1 MNIQYV
7 LLAAKTMADK
17 AEKEASYGMVSA
29 PQSYR
34 TAAKKYREAAVLDPS
49 KKDEYIALAESLEA
63 KADGA
68 VNRAQQPQSA
78 GGGNAPVG
86 PGKPVLKAA
95 ATATQTAAAPQAES
109 EKAPV
114 TVEEALAKL
123 NALTGL
129 SGVKETV
136 RAWVS
141 QIRVNQM
148 RANMG
153 LPVPEGF
160 SYHLVFTGNPG
171 TGKTTVANLMADIY
185 RALGILKGG
194 QLVTTSRSDL
204 VAGYEGQTGQKTRER
219 IEEALDGVL
228 FIDEVY
234 ALCGN
239 GRDSGKD
246 PFGQEAIDELL
257 IAMENHRDR
266 LVVIVA
272 GYTDLMEKFMD
283 TNPGLKSR
291 MSNVVEFDDYNETEM
306 LAIFESQCKKNKLVL
321 TEGARGLLK
330 AYFKKLYDN
339 RDKNFGNA
347 RTVRNT
353 FQQVFMGQSTRLYK
367 LSEIQDI
374 QDYELLTTLTEAD
387 VAFATTQDNN
397 GVSPEYKEIQKNIT
411 EAGIQA
417 DLVQGAY
424 GKACIAICS
433 RFEGLFKYIYKL
445 NGELYEMINQ
455 FKSKQKQY
463 GVNLSQA
470 DFDCLY
476 RIRTFRNNFIHA
488 NLAQQSISP
497 ADIKEGLRILKAL
510 EKE

>member
-17 AEKEASYGMVSA
+17 AEKEASYGMASA
-29 PQSYR
+29 AQSYK
-34 TAAKKYREAAVLDPS
+34 TAAKKYREAATLDPS

-63 KADGA
+63 KAEGA
-68 VNRAQQPQSA
+68 VNRPAQQQNA
-78 GGGNAPVG
+78 GGGNAPAG
-86 PGKPVLKAA
+86 PGKPVQKA
-95 ATATQTAAAPQAES
+95 ATATQTAPNPQTAGD
-109 EKAPV
+109 KPPV

-129 SGVKETV
+129 TGVKETV
-136 RAWVS
+136 QAWVS

-148 RANMG
+148 RASMG

-219 IEEALDGVL
+219 VEEALDGVL
-228 FIDEVY
+228 FVDEVY

-283 TNPGLKSR
+283 SNPGLKSR
-291 MSNVVEFDDYNETEM
+291 MSNVVEFDDYNDAEM
-306 LAIFESQCKKNKLVL
+306 LTIFENQCKKHKLVL
-321 TEGARGLLK
+321 TNGARSMLK
-330 AYFKKLYDN
+330 AYFKHLYDT

-353 FQQVFMGQSTRLYK
+353 FQQVFMGQSKRLYK
-367 LSEIQDI
+367 LSEVQDI
-374 QDYELLTTLTEAD
+374 QDYELMTTLTESD
-387 VAFATTQDNN
+387 VAFATSQDNN
-397 GVSPEYKEIQKNIT
+397 GISPEYKEIQNNIT

-417 DLVQGAY
+417 DLEQGEY
-424 GKACIAICS
+424 GKAAIALCS
-433 RFEGLFKYIYKL
+433 RFEGLFKHVYKL
-445 NGELYEMINQ
+445 NGELYEMINE
-455 FKSKQKQY
+455 FRSKQREFSI
-463 GVNLSQA
+463 NLTNNNY
-470 DFDCLY
+470 DCLY
-476 RIRTFRNNFIHA
+476 RIRTYRNNFVHA
-488 NLAQQSISP
+488 NLAGQSISP
-497 ADIKEGLRILKAL
+497 ADIKEGLRILKVL